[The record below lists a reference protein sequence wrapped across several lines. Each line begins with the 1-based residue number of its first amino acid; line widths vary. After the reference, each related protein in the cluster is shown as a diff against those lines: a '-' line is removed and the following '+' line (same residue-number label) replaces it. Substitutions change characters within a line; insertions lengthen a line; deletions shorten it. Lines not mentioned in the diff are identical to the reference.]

1 MAKYAMIRDGVVRLG
16 LLPSGALE
24 EPEPA
29 SLETLSL
36 VHSRGYIDAVCH
48 DGLDGP
54 ALRRLGFPWRPELPE
69 RSRRTV
75 QGTLEA
81 ATDAL
86 EHGAGL
92 NLAGGTHH
100 AYPDHGEGFCVF
112 NDVAVALR
120 ALRRAGRLM
129 RAVVVDLDV
138 HQGNGTAAIFADDP
152 DVFTFSMHGANNY
165 PFRKE
170 RSTLDVELH
179 DGCDDAAYLAA
190 LEGRLDDVLAQARPE
205 LVVYIAGA
213 DPYAGDRLGR
223 LRLSIDGL
231 RRRDRFV
238 FSACRRRGLPVVVVL
253 GGGYAR
259 DLADVVTIHAGTVAQ
274 LLDHV

>member
-205 LVVYIAGA
+205 LAVYIAGA